1 MSASY
6 VKHSILPTNTKSSYE
21 EFNVI
26 DFVVSAEGR
35 KMLANSF
42 RLTGKLNVY
51 STGTTRVTTA
61 NDIRYDGTIGAH
73 GVIQSIQTEILN
85 AGGVV
90 ETLTEYPRYVGMSHD
105 ATQTPNDLLNGDSVC
120 EMKSPIPQMT
130 TALSSGERGLGETP
144 VIGSSSFSIKPMFVL
159 NTAVGGSGDPADTSM
174 SYKKTGNI
182 TISFTLARNLAFLY
196 GEDVDANTNYTLEDV
211 KLEFMSV
218 PEDNKPNK
226 TMHRVKYHIR
236 NSILSGSANVQVQV
250 PAKVNSVNISFLE
263 QSHQN
268 NGAYNN
274 YRRERLPELTQLQ
287 YLFNNATN
295 EFIQYIIRNRAEWTR
310 RAIES
315 FKDVQHSS
323 ASLKALNSNHSFL
336 LGLSFQE
343 FIDLSNQT
351 FSLQV
356 ESGATSV
363 APYTAHLYFHSA
375 VEV

>member
-21 EFNVI
+21 EFNTI

-35 KMLANSF
+35 KIIGNSF

-51 STGTTRVTTA
+51 STGTTRVLPA
-61 NDIRYDGTIGAH
+61 DDIRYDGTIGAH

-90 ETLTEYPRYVGMSHD
+90 ETLTEYPRYVGMVGD
-105 ATQTPNDLLNGDSVC
+105 ATQTENDMINGESVC
-120 EMKSPIPQMT
+120 EMKTPIVAQT
-130 TALSSGERGLGETP
+130 TLLSAGERGLGTTP
-144 VIGSSSFSIKPMFVL
+144 VIQSSSFSIKPMFVL
-159 NTAVGGSGDPADTSM
+159 NSVVGVEDAGDTSM

-182 TISFTLARNLAFLY
+182 TISFTLARNVAFLY
-196 GEDVDANTNYTLEDV
+196 GNDVDANVNYTLEDV
-211 KLEFMSV
+211 KLEFLSV
-218 PEDNKPNK
+218 PEDNKANK
-226 TMHRVKYHIR
+226 TMHRVKYHVR

-268 NGAYNN
+268 AFTHNN
-274 YRRERLPELTQLQ
+274 YRRERLPELTALQ

-295 EFIQYIIRNRAEWTR
+295 EFIQYEIKDRAEWTR

-315 FKDVQHSS
+315 FKAVKHSK
-323 ASLKALNSNHSFL
+323 ASLKNLNSNHAFL
-336 LGLSFQE
+336 LGLNFQE

-351 FSLQV
+351 FSVQLT
-356 ESGATSV
+356 SGATSTD
-363 APYTAHLYFHSA
+363 PYTAHLYFHSA